1 MLTMIAQTMV
11 PDAYLKAGPVIG
23 MSTTKTRGRPLQA
36 IASSTTNGAS
46 SL

>member
-23 MSTTKTRGRPLQA
+23 MSTLMGFLAAIFFKTLE
-36 IASSTTNGAS
+36 
-46 SL
+46 